1 MCFFSIRRRHTSC
14 ALVTGV
20 QTCALPILLM
30 CNERLMRAT
39 RHLAE
44 TDALTGIFGRRAI
57 LEQSECAL
65 RSARRNG
72 LAMSVLMIDA
82 DHFKRVNDDHGHEAG
97 DAVLV
102 ELVRRLRNVLRNQ
115 DVIGR
120 VGGEEFLAL
129 LPGADQRAAREIEDR
144 LLEVMRE
151 TPI

>member
-72 LAMSVLMIDA
+72 LAMSVLMIGA
-82 DHFKRVNDDHGHEAG
+82 DHFKDRKSVVVGKSVSVRVDRGG
-97 DAVLV
+97 
-102 ELVRRLRNVLRNQ
+102 RRIIQKKNTHPRITRITGNVK
-115 DVIGR
+115 
-120 VGGEEFLAL
+120 
-129 LPGADQRAAREIEDR
+129 
-144 LLEVMRE
+144 
-151 TPI
+151 T

>member
-1 MCFFSIRRRHTSC
+1 
-14 ALVTGV
+14 
-20 QTCALPILLM
+20 M

-102 ELVRRLRNVLRNQ
+102 ELVRRRRHVLRNQ
-115 DVIGR
+115 AVIGR
-120 VGGEEFLAL
+120 VAGEEFQPL
-129 LPGADQRAAREIEDR
+129 LRGAAQRAALALAHR
-144 LLEVMRE
+144 LLDEIGS
-151 TPI
+151 TPRQERVCSSGITSVVAVYLKKN